1 MMKSLVDIATSGA
14 SPELVMELLAKQL
27 EKRLQALEQGNHQT
41 TQEKLLQSVLE
52 ALKGMKTSVDVKP
65 AKVEVAAPVVNISPS
80 VQVMEQEQ
88 KTMKVSIERN
98 LSGSIESLTIVKG

>member
-1 MMKSLVDIATSGA
+1 MKSLVDIATSGA

-27 EKRLQALEQGNHQT
+27 EKRLQALEQGNHQAN
-41 TQEKLLQSVLE
+41 QEKLLQGVLE
-52 ALKGMKTSVDVKP
+52 ALKGMKTSVDVQP

-80 VQVMEQEQ
+80 VKVMEQEQ